1 LRADQRCCKQAGQ
14 SFLEFGKISSMP
26 PRPAAPDTAA
36 APFQIRGTSFTLLAL
51 KLADPGAPDFFARLA
66 ETLALAPGFYSKA
79 PIILDLSALTATK
92 PIEMTGFCAGLRDL
106 GLVPVGIQG
115 ATAAWEAAATDAGLA
130 VFPAGRAA
138 EAQTVRGRAK
148 PLAGPPKARLV
159 TEPVRS
165 GQQVYAAE
173 GDLIVTA
180 AVSRGAELLA
190 EGNIHVYGPLRGRA
204 VAGLGGDRSVRIF
217 CRHLDADLVSI
228 GGFYMVS
235 EQMDQG
241 LIGKP
246 VQIRLIEERLVFETL

>member
-1 LRADQRCCKQAGQ
+1 
-14 SFLEFGKISSMP
+14 MT
-26 PRPAAPDTAA
+26 PRPAAAPDAA
-36 APFQIRGTSFTLLAL
+36 SAPFQIRGTSFTLLAL
-51 KLADPGAPDFFARLA
+51 KIADPHAPTFFARLQ
-66 ETLALAPGFYSKA
+66 ETLSLAPGFYSKA
-79 PIILDLSALTATK
+79 PIILDLSALAAVA
-92 PIEMTGFCAGLRDL
+92 PIDMGGFCASLRDL

-115 ATAAWEAAATDAGLA
+115 ATVAWEQVCTEAGLA

-148 PLAGPPKARLV
+148 PLPNPPKARLV

-165 GQQVYAAE
+165 GQQVYAAD

-235 EQMDQG
+235 EQMDPG

-246 VQIRLIEERLVFETL
+246 VQIRLVEERLVFDPL

>member
-1 LRADQRCCKQAGQ
+1 
-14 SFLEFGKISSMP
+14 MT
-26 PRPAAPDTAA
+26 PRPAAPDTAS
-36 APFQIRGTSFTLLAL
+36 APFQIRGASFTLLVL
-51 KLADPGAPDFFARLA
+51 KLTDPRDPAFFVRLQ
-66 ETLALAPGFYSKA
+66 ETLALAPGFYRKA
-79 PIILDLSALTATK
+79 PILLDLSALAASA
-92 PIEMTGFCAGLRDL
+92 PIDMTGFCAGLREL

-115 ATAAWEAAATDAGLA
+115 ATAAWEDEATAAGLA
-130 VFPAGRAA
+130 VFPAGRTA

-148 PLAGPPKARLV
+148 PVAAPKARLV

-165 GQQVYAAE
+165 GQQVYSAD

-180 AVSRGAELLA
+180 AVNRGGEILA

-235 EQMDQG
+235 EQLDPA

-246 VQIRLIEERLVFETL
+246 VQIRLVEERLVFDPL

>member
-1 LRADQRCCKQAGQ
+1 MTQ
-14 SFLEFGKISSMP
+14 
-26 PRPAAPDTAA
+26 RPAAAPDAA
-36 APFQIRGTSFTLLAL
+36 SAPFQIRGTSFTLLAL
-51 KLADPGAPDFFARLA
+51 KIVDPRAPAFFARLA

-79 PIILDLSALTATK
+79 PIILDLSLLTAVS
-92 PIEMTGFCAGLRDL
+92 PVDMVGFCANLREL

-115 ATAAWEAAATDAGLA
+115 ATAAWEAESTAAGLA

-148 PLAGPPKARLV
+148 PLPSPKARLV

-165 GQQVYAAE
+165 GQQVYAAD

-180 AVSRGAELLA
+180 AVSRGAECLA

-235 EQMDQG
+235 EQMDPA

-246 VQIRLIEERLVFETL
+246 VQIRLVEERLVFDPL

>member
-1 LRADQRCCKQAGQ
+1 MTQ
-14 SFLEFGKISSMP
+14 
-26 PRPAAPDTAA
+26 RPAAAPDAA
-36 APFQIRGTSFTLLAL
+36 SAPFQIRGTSFTLLAL
-51 KLADPGAPDFFARLA
+51 KVVDPRDQTFFVKLQ
-66 ETLALAPGFYSKA
+66 ETLSLAPGFYSRA
-79 PIILDLSALTATK
+79 PIILDLSLLTAAA
-92 PIEMTGFCAGLRDL
+92 PVDMAGFCASLRDL

-115 ATAAWEAAATDAGLA
+115 ATAAWEEEATRAGLA

-148 PLAGPPKARLV
+148 PLPSPKARLV
-159 TEPVRS
+159 TDPVRS
-165 GQQVYAAE
+165 GQQVYAAD

-235 EQMDQG
+235 EQMDPT

-246 VQIRLIEERLVFETL
+246 VQIRLVDDRLVFDPL

>member
-1 LRADQRCCKQAGQ
+1 
-14 SFLEFGKISSMP
+14 MT
-26 PRPAAPDTAA
+26 PRPAAASDPGS

-51 KLADPGAPDFFARLA
+51 KIVDPRANSFFARLA

-79 PIILDLSALTATK
+79 PIILDLSLLTKSA
-92 PIEMTGFCAGLRDL
+92 PVDMVGFCANLREL

-115 ATAAWEAAATDAGLA
+115 ATAAWEQASTEAGLA
-130 VFPAGRAA
+130 VFPTGRAT
-138 EAQTVRGRAK
+138 EAQSVRGRAA
-148 PLAGPPKARLV
+148 PLPTPKARLV

-165 GQQVYAAE
+165 GQQVYAAD
-173 GDLIVTA
+173 GDLIVTS

-190 EGNIHVYGPLRGRA
+190 EGNIHVYGALRGRA

-228 GGFYMVS
+228 GGYYMVS
-235 EQMDQG
+235 EQMDPG

-246 VQIRLIEERLVFETL
+246 VQIRLVEERLVFDPL

>member
-1 LRADQRCCKQAGQ
+1 MTQ
-14 SFLEFGKISSMP
+14 
-26 PRPAAPDTAA
+26 RPAAATDAA
-36 APFQIRGTSFTLLAL
+36 SAPFQIRGTSFTLLAL
-51 KLADPGAPDFFARLA
+51 KLVDPRDPAFFVKLQ
-66 ETLALAPGFYSKA
+66 EMLSLAPGFYRNA
-79 PIILDLSALTATK
+79 PIILDLSLLTASG
-92 PIEMTGFCAGLRDL
+92 PVDMVGFCANLREL

-115 ATAAWEAAATDAGLA
+115 ATAAWEQASTEAGLA
-130 VFPAGRAA
+130 VFPAGRAT

-148 PLAGPPKARLV
+148 ALPSPKARLV

-165 GQQVYAAE
+165 GQQVYAAD

-180 AVSRGAELLA
+180 AVSRGAECLA

-228 GGFYMVS
+228 GGFFMVS
-235 EQMDQG
+235 EQLDPA

-246 VQIRLIEERLVFETL
+246 VQIRLVEERLVFDPL

>member
-1 LRADQRCCKQAGQ
+1 
-14 SFLEFGKISSMP
+14 MT
-26 PRPAAPDTAA
+26 PRPAAAPDATS

-51 KLADPGAPDFFARLA
+51 KIANPRAADFFARLA

-79 PIILDLSALTATK
+79 PIILDLSALVSAA
-92 PIEMTGFCAGLRDL
+92 PVDMIGFCASLRDL

-115 ATAAWEAAATDAGLA
+115 ATAAWEAASVEAGLA

-138 EAQTVRGRAK
+138 EAQSVRGRAK
-148 PLAGPPKARLV
+148 PLPSPKARLV

-165 GQQVYAAE
+165 GQQVYAPD

-217 CRHLDADLVSI
+217 CRHLDADLVSV

-235 EQMDQG
+235 EQMDPA

-246 VQIRLIEERLVFETL
+246 VQIRLVEERLVFDPL

>member
-1 LRADQRCCKQAGQ
+1 MTQ
-14 SFLEFGKISSMP
+14 
-26 PRPAAPDTAA
+26 RPAAAPDAA
-36 APFQIRGTSFTLLAL
+36 SAPFQIRGTSFTLLAL
-51 KLADPGAPDFFARLA
+51 KVVDPRDSSFFVKLQ
-66 ETLALAPGFYSKA
+66 ETLSLAPGFYSKA
-79 PIILDLSALTATK
+79 PIILDLSLLTASA
-92 PIEMTGFCAGLRDL
+92 PVDMPGFCASLRDL

-115 ATAAWEAAATDAGLA
+115 ATAAWEEESTQAGLA

-138 EAQTVRGRAK
+138 EAQSVRGRAK
-148 PLAGPPKARLV
+148 PLPSPKARLV
-159 TEPVRS
+159 TDPVRS
-165 GQQVYAAE
+165 GQQIYAAD

-235 EQMDQG
+235 EQMDPG

-246 VQIRLIEERLVFETL
+246 VQIRLVEERLVFDPL

>member
-1 LRADQRCCKQAGQ
+1 
-14 SFLEFGKISSMP
+14 MT
-26 PRPAAPDTAA
+26 PRPAAATDAA
-36 APFQIRGTSFTLLAL
+36 SAPFQIRGVSLTLLAL
-51 KLADPGAPDFFARLA
+51 KIADPRAPSFFARLA
-66 ETLALAPGFYSKA
+66 ETLALAPGFYHKA
-79 PIILDLSALTATK
+79 PIILDLSALAAVA
-92 PIEMTGFCAGLRDL
+92 PVDMAGFCANLREL

-115 ATAAWEAAATDAGLA
+115 ATAAWEEASTVAGLA

-138 EAQTVRGRAK
+138 EAQSVRGRAK
-148 PLAGPPKARLV
+148 PQPNPPKSRLV
-159 TEPVRS
+159 AEPVRS
-165 GQQVYAAE
+165 GQQVYAAD

-204 VAGLGGDRSVRIF
+204 LAGLGGDRTARIF

-235 EQMDQG
+235 EQMDPA

-246 VQIRLIEERLVFETL
+246 VQISLVEERLVFDPL